1 MLVTYGAKSHFN
13 PEIYEN
19 YSMQFKINVK
29 THKQLFPNFSM
40 KYLLHFNKANYYL
53 NIT

>member
-1 MLVTYGAKSHFN
+1 MLLTYGAKSHLN
-13 PEIYEN
+13 PKIYEN

-29 THKQLFPNFSM
+29 THKLPNFSM